1 VRITETCGCGAS
13 IDTEER
19 GVSAAAWVMDAAER
33 WRQNHRHDSRPL
45 RATESDE
52 QGHVRPETPERDP
65 ASTTASESE
74 RADEFGFGLGGAVI
88 A

>member
-13 IDTEER
+13 IEMDGPDTLHTVV
-19 GVSAAAWVMDAAER
+19 GLDD
-33 WRQNHRHDSRPL
+33 WRRDHRHDSRPL

-65 ASTTASESE
+65 RSTTASESE

>member
-13 IDTEER
+13 IEVDGPDTLR
-19 GVSAAAWVMDAAER
+19 MVDGLDD

-45 RATESDE
+45 RATESDRDA
-52 QGHVRPETPERDP
+52 GARPETPDRDP
-65 ASTTASESE
+65 RSTTASESE